1 MSDRETIESTIRQRT
16 PTIEVC
22 DNGACQTWSAGDPA
36 YEAWVARTVDEHV
49 AAAGAVQ
56 EAATQS
62 ELAGVVRAYLDDLA
76 ANETLLVNGIATLK
90 GPNPPATIAALR
102 TYVTAMA
109 EMTLDHNRGLD
120 RLIRYLVRTG
130 VIG

>member
-1 MSDRETIESTIRQRT
+1 MATRAEMDATIRATT
-16 PTIEVC
+16 PVIEIC
-22 DNGACQTWSAGDPA
+22 DGTCRQYTTGDA
-36 YEAWVARTVDEHV
+36 EYEAWVARTVDEHV
-49 AAAGAVQ
+49 AADSALAEDAARRQ
-56 EAATQS
+56 LAATVS
-62 ELAGVVRAYLDDLA
+62 AYLA
-76 ANETLLVNGIATLK
+76 ALVDNETQLVNGIATLK
-90 GPNPPATIAALR
+90 GPNPPATVAALR